1 VKIAVLCSR
10 VRIEEKLLLAAFE
23 ARGVSV
29 DRLDTRQLAFDVA
42 ATNPY
47 PYDAV
52 LVRCISDS
60 RAFYLTRW
68 FETLG
73 MRTINRHE
81 AISLCGDKLRSAIAL
96 QEAGL
101 PIPRTVFAFE
111 PNRMI
116 DAIEELG
123 YPVVLKP
130 IRGSWG
136 RLLAKVNDRCAAE
149 ALLEHKK
156 TLGGVAHGVFYA
168 QEYVD
173 KQGRD
178 LRILVVGDEIAY
190 AIWRSSEHWITNTAT
205 GGEATACAL
214 SEEMRELSLRAARAV
229 GGEIVGVDL
238 LETADG
244 RLLVNEINHTPEFHS
259 SVQMPDVNVAGQ
271 MADYVIAKIEEES

>member
-10 VRIEEKLLLAAFE
+10 VRIEEKLLFAALE
-23 ARGVSV
+23 DRGVTF
-29 DRLDTRQLAFDVA
+29 DRLDTRELAFD
-42 ATNPY
+42 TSRQRSCE
-47 PYDAV
+47 YDAV
-52 LVRCISDS
+52 LVRCLSDS
-60 RAFYLTRW
+60 RAFYLTHW
-68 FETLG
+68 FESFG
-73 MRTINRHE
+73 VMTINCHR
-81 AISLCGDKLRSAIAL
+81 AIAVCGDKLRTSIAL
-96 QEAGL
+96 HNAGI
-101 PIPRTVFAFE
+101 PTPRTVFAFE

-116 DAIEELG
+116 AAIEDIG

-173 KQGRD
+173 KPGRD
-178 LRILVVGDEIAY
+178 LRALVVGDEIPY

-205 GGEATACAL
+205 GGEPELCSV
-214 SEEMRELSLRAARAV
+214 SEDVRELALRAARAV
-229 GGEIVGVDL
+229 RGEIVGVDL

-244 RLLVNEINHTPEFHS
+244 RLVVNEINHTPEFHS
-259 SVQMPDVNVAGQ
+259 SVRVSDIDIAGY
-271 MADYVIAKIEEES
+271 MVEYVIAKLEEDS